1 MKTCE
6 VGIVGAGSWG
16 TALAILLGQAGHSV
30 GLWSHS
36 PELAEA
42 LQRER
47 TNAKY
52 LPGLP
57 LPDSVR
63 ATADLSDLGGAE
75 VFLMVTPSKAV
86 REVARQVAELGI
98 GSSGA
103 WVSCTKGIEPGTGKL
118 MTQILQEELAVEEV
132 AVLSGPNLAREV
144 AAGEPAA
151 AVIGAHSKK
160 LLEKLQALFSLPTF
174 RTYTSED
181 STGIQLG
188 GALKNIYAI
197 GAGCADGFRMGTN
210 AKAGL
215 VTRCLAEM
223 MRLGVALGGKRET
236 FSGLSGIGD
245 LMVTCFGSQSRNRQ
259 FGERLGRGETR
270 AEIEAST
277 RTVAEGVPAALSA
290 WQQAHR
296 LGVDAP
302 VIDAV
307 HAVLYQGI
315 PPREVMLGLLGRS
328 PKAESA

>member
-1 MKTCE
+1 
-6 VGIVGAGSWG
+6 
-16 TALAILLGQAGHSV
+16 
-30 GLWSHS
+30 
-36 PELAEA
+36 
-42 LQRER
+42 
-47 TNAKY
+47 
-52 LPGLP
+52 
-57 LPDSVR
+57 
-63 ATADLSDLGGAE
+63 
-75 VFLMVTPSKAV
+75 
-86 REVARQVAELGI
+86 
-98 GSSGA
+98 
-103 WVSCTKGIEPGTGKL
+103 VSCTKGIEPESGKL
-118 MTQILQEELAVEEV
+118 MTQILEDELGLAEA

-144 AAGEPAA
+144 ATGEPAA
-151 AVIGAHSKK
+151 AVIGARDPGLQQ
-160 LLEKLQALFSLPTF
+160 LLQPLFSLPTF
-174 RTYTSED
+174 RAYTSDD

-277 RTVAEGVPAALSA
+277 RTVAEGIPAALSA

-296 LGVDAP
+296 LGVDTP
-302 VIDAV
+302 VIDGI
-307 HAVLYQGI
+307 HAVLYQDL
-315 PPREVMLGLLGRS
+315 PPREVMMGLLGRS
-328 PKAESA
+328 PKAEAA

>member
-1 MKTCE
+1 MKPRE
-6 VGIVGAGSWG
+6 IAIVGAGSWG
-16 TALAILLGQAGHSV
+16 TALALLLGQAGHV
-30 GLWSHS
+30 VRLWSHS
-36 PELAEA
+36 PDLAEA
-42 LQRER
+42 ICRER
-47 TNAKY
+47 SNEKY

-57 LPDSVR
+57 LPEGVQ
-63 ATADLSDLGGAE
+63 ATANLADLRGAE

-86 REVARQVAELGI
+86 REVARQLAELRLGA
-98 GSSGA
+98 GAA
-103 WVSCTKGIEPGTGKL
+103 WVSCTKGIEPESGKL
-118 MTQILQEELAVEEV
+118 MTQILEDELGLAEA

-144 AAGEPAA
+144 ATGEPAA
-151 AVIGAHSKK
+151 AVIGARDPGLQQ
-160 LLEKLQALFSLPTF
+160 LLQPLFSLPTF
-174 RTYTSED
+174 RAYTSDD

-277 RTVAEGVPAALSA
+277 RTVAEGIPAALSA

-296 LGVDAP
+296 LGVDTP
-302 VIDAV
+302 VIDGI
-307 HAVLYQGI
+307 HAVLYQDL
-315 PPREVMLGLLGRS
+315 PPREVMMGLLGRS
-328 PKAESA
+328 PKAEAA